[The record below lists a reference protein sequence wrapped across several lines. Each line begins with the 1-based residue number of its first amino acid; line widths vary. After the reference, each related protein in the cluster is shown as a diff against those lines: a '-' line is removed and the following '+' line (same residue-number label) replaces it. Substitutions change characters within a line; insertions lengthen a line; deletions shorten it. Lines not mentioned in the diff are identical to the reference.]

1 VEKKDLKEIST
12 KDLVEELE
20 GRTGVETVRVDPYDL
35 YQAPETEGP
44 AVILTVID

>member
-20 GRTGVETVRVDPYDL
+20 GRTGVETVRVDPYEL
-35 YQAPETEGP
+35 YKAPEIEGP
-44 AVILTVID
+44 AIILTVVD